1 MGEINKASEPLVSV
15 RVITYNSSQTVVETL
30 DSIKKQTY
38 QNIELI
44 ISDDCSPD
52 NTVEVCKIWLEANKD
67 RFVRTELVTVA
78 KNTGTAANVNR
89 AIRACHGE
97 YIKGIAGDDILEPE
111 CISINVNNIGDA
123 LMAVSD
129 LTYFD
134 EDKVLPPPYDSRMLF
149 ALTHLPRKERVKLYS
164 RTLTFFNPPSQFSSR
179 KLIEEVGLFDES
191 STVLEDVPFYF
202 KVFDSDC
209 KLAYIQQAT
218 VRYRSSGI
226 SHDTK
231 KRLKFQRIISDA
243 FYKYCRPNL
252 SIFNPIDFL
261 VIFEKKIQRLCLD
274 YEFNFG
280 LRFLLSRYNF
290 IRGLRQWMIR
300 LTLRNN

>member
-1 MGEINKASEPLVSV
+1 MGEVNSTSHPLVSV
-15 RVITYNSSQTVVETL
+15 RVITYNSSRTVIETL
-30 DSIKKQTY
+30 DSIKNQTY

-52 NTVEVCKIWLEANKD
+52 NTVEVCEAWLEANKS
-67 RFVRTELVTVA
+67 RFARTELITVTQ
-78 KNTGTAANVNR
+78 NTGTAANINR

-111 CISINVNNIGDA
+111 CISININNIGDA
-123 LMAVSD
+123 LMAISD
-129 LTYFD
+129 LVYFD
-134 EDKVLPPPYDSRMLF
+134 GDRILPAPFDSKILY

-164 RTLTFFNPPSQFSSR
+164 RTLAFFNPPTQFSSK
-179 KLIEEVGLFDES
+179 KLTESIGVFDEN
-191 STVLEDVPFYF
+191 STVLEDIPFYF

-209 KLAYIQQAT
+209 KLTYIQKTT

-226 SHDTK
+226 SHDP
-231 KRLKFQRIISDA
+231 KRQMSFQRMISDA

-252 SIFNPIDFL
+252 SVLNPIDFL
-261 VIFEKKIQRLCLD
+261 VIIEKRIQKIFLD
-274 YEFNFG
+274 CNFNFG

-290 IRGLRQWMIR
+290 MRSLRQWMIKR
-300 LTLRNN
+300 TL